1 MTSGNAS
8 DEPQIVD
15 NDEALAGLAHIAD
28 SFLIH
33 DRPIARRVD
42 DSVVQATPLAPMVL
56 RRARGQTPGTLA
68 LPACLPDLQ
77 VAAYGAELKSAICLT
92 KNARAMLSHH
102 IGDLD
107 TVLAYQDFLT
117 VDRDL
122 AALMA
127 HEPSLIAVDSHPG
140 YLSSRYGRELAE
152 LTRLPCVEI
161 QHHHAHMAAAL
172 GAKGGMGCS
181 R

>member
-1 MTSGNAS
+1 M
-8 DEPQIVD
+8 D

-28 SFLIH
+28 SFLSH
-33 DRPIARRVD
+33 NRPISRRVD
-42 DSVVQATPLAPMVL
+42 DSVVQDTPLAPMVL

-68 LPACLPDLQ
+68 LPACIPDLQ

-92 KNARAMLSHH
+92 KNSRAMLSHH

-107 TVLAYQDFLT
+107 TVLAYQEFLT

-140 YLSSRYGRELAE
+140 YLSSRYGRELAQR
-152 LTRLPCVEI
+152 TRLPCLEI
-161 QHHHAHMAAAL
+161 HHHHAHMAAAL
-172 GAKGGMGCS
+172 V
-181 R
+181 